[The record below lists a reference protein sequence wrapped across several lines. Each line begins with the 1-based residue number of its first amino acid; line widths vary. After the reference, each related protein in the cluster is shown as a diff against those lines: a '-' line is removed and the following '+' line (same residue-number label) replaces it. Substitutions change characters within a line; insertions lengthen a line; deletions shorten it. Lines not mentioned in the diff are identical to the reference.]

1 MSAPGEVGL
10 CPPGSVPGQA
20 HVLLGPQVV
29 GCLERSQVGLSL
41 PSRCCLPACICL
53 VSALALWAW
62 GLLAGSDSG
71 PGQSPLTAP
80 FVLWPPSLLLRASLP
95 FPPGPTGTSLAP
107 ALLSRQ
113 TTCWRVGFD
122 RTDPCL
128 IAVETLPPDP
138 CPSTALFPSFLQRR
152 GS

>member
-1 MSAPGEVGL
+1 M
-10 CPPGSVPGQA
+10 
-20 HVLLGPQVV
+20 LLGRWGSALPVASQARPTC
-29 GCLERSQVGLSL
+29 CLARKLLGAWNADRWGFLSL
-41 PSRCCLPACICL
+41 LAAAFLPASVWAQPWRCGFGACWQA
-53 VSALALWAW
+53 VTAALA
-62 GLLAGSDSG
+62 
-71 PGQSPLTAP
+71 SPLTAP

-122 RTDPCL
+122 RADPCL